1 MSFLASKAL
10 TLMLYPLSQ
19 AIVVMACAM
28 ILRVVGWKHCAR
40 VLMFLGFAWLYLAST
55 NWLGGKLMRALE
67 APYPPVAMDTLPR
80 ADAIVLLGGGVRA
93 RVNDHSLGNL
103 NRWADRILYSAV
115 LYQEGK
121 APRIVA
127 SGGGKENGDTE
138 AGLMRDIL
146 AVMGVPADA
155 VVLENKSLTTHDNAR
170 YTAPLLRENGWDKV
184 LLVTSAFHMRRA
196 VASFRAEGIDVIAAP
211 TDHQTGPVVPALGD
225 WLPSHTGL
233 NLTTYALHEWLG
245 YHVYAWRG
253 WLRED

>member
-1 MSFLASKAL
+1 MSFILSKFL

-19 AIVVMACAM
+19 AIILMAFAI
-28 ILRVVGWKHCAR
+28 ILRVTGWKRSGR
-40 VLMFLGFAWLYLAST
+40 VLMLLGFGWLYLAST

-67 APYPPVAMDTLPR
+67 APYPPVAMETLPQ

-93 RVNDHSLGNL
+93 RVNDHSLANL

-115 LYQEGK
+115 LYQAGK

-127 SGGGKENGDTE
+127 TGGGKENGDTE

-146 AVMGVPADA
+146 GVMGVPADA
-155 VVLENKSLTTHDNAR
+155 VVLENKSLNTYDNAR
-170 YTAPLLRENGWDKV
+170 FTAPLLREHRWDKV

-196 VASFRAEGIDVIAAP
+196 VATFRAEGIEVIAAP
-211 TDHQTGPVVPALGD
+211 TDHQTGPVMPALGD

-245 YHVYAWRG
+245 YQVYKWRG
-253 WLRED
+253 WLREE